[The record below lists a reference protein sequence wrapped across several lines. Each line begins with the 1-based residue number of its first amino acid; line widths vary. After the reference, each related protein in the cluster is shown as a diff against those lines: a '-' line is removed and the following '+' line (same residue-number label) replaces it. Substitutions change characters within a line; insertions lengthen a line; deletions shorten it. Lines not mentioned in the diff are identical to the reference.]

1 MKLAKFSVEHSLFV
15 NLLSAFLVI
24 AGLVS
29 MFTLRRE
36 AFPEVSY
43 DVVSVGTIYKGASAE
58 EVERLLTTPL
68 EKELKEVDD
77 IKEMSSMSREGF
89 SSISLE
95 MLPGVKNTRKVIDD
109 IQTAVDRAVDL
120 PDGTEE
126 PLVTEIT
133 TKHIPAIIVSLSGNL
148 SERKLQEQAEQL
160 EDLLIDIDGVA
171 SVKRRG
177 FRDREF
183 WVEPDLEKMRL
194 WHVSIEEIMQAL
206 NKRNIGIPGGK
217 LKTQI
222 NEFSVKTTGE
232 FYTKEEIKNVIIRA
246 NDVGNFL
253 KVGDIAN
260 IRDTFEE
267 ENTINKT
274 GGTRSVSLIIVKREK
289 GDAID
294 IVNNVKR
301 IKNEFISSAPKEL
314 KINTVYDLS
323 FYIKRRLNVLR
334 TNGLIAFIFV
344 VASLLVFLHPIP
356 ALFTSL
362 GIPIAMLT
370 TFFVMMLS
378 GLSINL
384 ISMFGLII
392 VLGMVVDDGI
402 IISENVYRYIESG
415 MPPREAAIKGT
426 TEVIAPVTATILT
439 SLAAF
444 SPLLFMSGLMG
455 KFMWAIPLVVC
466 IALGASMIEAFV
478 ILPSHLADFARPI
491 SKNHKGESLSKKET
505 KWFKILHDKYL
516 FILNKALNHKYKV
529 TLGMFIL
536 FIVCIILV
544 MKVIPFMMFTGRGVE
559 QFMIRAEAKIGM
571 PLETTNEM
579 IAPVE
584 DMVSKIPQEY
594 LDAFETQ
601 IGTLREERGH
611 DPFVRSGGHLAQ
623 INVYLTPSQ
632 YRKKTAGEIVDGMRA
647 ELEILKEETGFE
659 KLYFRTFKEGPPTG
673 KPIYARIR
681 GEDYPVILEIRDKMK
696 AYLNNLKGVSDITDS
711 YDLGNREFRIVVD
724 QEAAAKSFLSIGEVA
739 ASVRNIFQ
747 GGVATSIKPT
757 KAAEE
762 INVLVRLPEEQRNSL
777 DVFDNLVIPN
787 KFGNLIPLNAIA
799 SIEETQG
806 LRSIQH
812 LEGKRMVSAS
822 AEVDNK
828 NVTSAKANALLQRE
842 FKNTSIENPGYTIK
856 YGGEAEETAESM
868 MNLLKAFFLAI
879 LLIFLILATLF
890 NSLVQPFMIIST
902 IPLGGIGVV
911 LAFLLH
917 SEPLSFLAVLGVVGL
932 AGIVV
937 NDSIVLVDFI
947 NKLRKSGVDRRHSIV
962 QAGSLRLRPVI
973 LTTITTV
980 AGLSTVAYGIGGSDP
995 FLKPMALAIS
1005 WGLLFATVLTLIY
1018 IPCIYAILDDISH
1031 KFSRHSAVPSSK

>member
-1 MKLAKFSVEHSLFV
+1 MKIAKFSVEHSLFV

-43 DVVSVGTIYKGASAE
+43 DVVSVSTIYRGASAE
-58 EVERLLTTPL
+58 EVERLVTTPL

-77 IKEMSSMSREGF
+77 IEEMSSASREGL
-89 SSISLE
+89 SSISLKFS
-95 MLPGVKNTRKVIDD
+95 PDVKNTRKVVDD

-120 PDGTEE
+120 PGGTEE

-133 TKHIPAIIVSLSGNL
+133 TKHIPAIIVSLSGKL
-148 SERKLQEQAEQL
+148 PERELQAQAEQL

-183 WVEPDLEKMRL
+183 WVEPDLEKMKT
-194 WHVSIEEIMQAL
+194 WHASIEEIMQAL

-217 LKTQI
+217 LKTET
-222 NEFSVKTTGE
+222 NEFSIKTTGE
-232 FYTKEEIKNVIIRA
+232 FYTKKEIADVIIRA
-246 NDVGNFL
+246 NDAGNFL

-267 ENTINKT
+267 EDIINKT
-274 GGTRSVSLIIVKREK
+274 GGTRSVSLVIVKREK

-294 IVNNVKR
+294 IVNNVRR
-301 IKNEFISSAPKEL
+301 IKDEFLVNAPKEL
-314 KINTVYDLS
+314 KVGTVYDLS

-334 TNGLIAFIFV
+334 SNGIIAFIFV
-344 VASLLVFLHPIP
+344 IAILLVFLHPIP
-356 ALFTSL
+356 AVFTAL

-384 ISMFGLII
+384 ISMFGLVI

-402 IISENVYRYIESG
+402 IISENVYRYIEGG
-415 MPPREAAIKGT
+415 MLPREAAIKGT
-426 TEVIAPVTATILT
+426 SEVIAPVTATILT

-466 IALGASMIEAFV
+466 IALGASMIEAFI

-491 SKNHKGESLSKKET
+491 SKNHKGQSLSKKET

-516 FILNKALNHKYKV
+516 LLLNKVLNHKYKV
-529 TLGMFIL
+529 TLGIL
-536 FIVCIILV
+536 GLFVACIILA
-544 MKVIPFMMFTGRGVE
+544 MKVIPFTMFTGRGVE
-559 QFMIRAEAKIGM
+559 QFMIRAEAKVGT
-571 PLETTNEM
+571 PLEITNQM
-579 IAPVE
+579 IVPVE
-584 DMVSKIPQEY
+584 DMVSKIPQKY

-601 IGTLREERGH
+601 IGTLREERGY
-611 DPFVRSGGHLAQ
+611 DPFVRTGSHLAQ

-632 YRKKTAGEIVDGMRA
+632 HRKKTANEIVDELRP
-647 ELEILKEETGFE
+647 ELEKLEETAGFE

-696 AYLNNLKGVSDITDS
+696 AYLNNLRGVSDITDS

-724 QEAAAKSFLSIGEVA
+724 QEKAAKSYLSIGEVA
-739 ASVRNIFQ
+739 ASVRNVFQ

-757 KAAEE
+757 KAEEE
-762 INVLVRLPEEQRNSL
+762 IDVLVRLPEEQRNNL

-787 KFGNLIPLNAIA
+787 QFGSLIPLSAIA

-812 LEGKRMVSAS
+812 LEGKRVVSVS
-822 AEVDNK
+822 AEVGK
-828 NVTSAKANALLQRE
+828 NITSNKANALLQRE
-842 FKNTSIENPGYTIK
+842 FKDVSVDHPGYAIK
-856 YGGEAEETAESM
+856 YGGEAEETAKSM
-868 MNLLKAFFLAI
+868 MNLLKAFFLAL

-917 SEPLSFLAVLGVVGL
+917 KEPLSFLAVLGVVGL
-932 AGIVV
+932 SGIVV

-947 NKLRKSGVDRRHSIV
+947 NKLRKSGVDRRHSII

-980 AGLSTVAYGIGGSDP
+980 TGLSTVAYGIGGSDP

-1018 IPCIYAILDDISH
+1018 IPCVYAILDDISH
-1031 KFSRHSAVPSSK
+1031 KFSRHPKVSPSK